1 MASGVCGVYMS
12 EFRKGDLVVDRIRR
26 EETGIV
32 LSTKNNLALIYWV
45 NGAGHLWTTNDQIAP
60 HPRPEAEVLDEMF
73 EFGD

>member
-1 MASGVCGVYMS
+1 MARGVYGAAMA
-12 EFRKGDLVVDRIRR
+12 EFRKGDLVIDKIRSD
-26 EETGIV
+26 ETGIV

-45 NGAGHLWTTNDQIAP
+45 NGAGHLWTTNDQLAP